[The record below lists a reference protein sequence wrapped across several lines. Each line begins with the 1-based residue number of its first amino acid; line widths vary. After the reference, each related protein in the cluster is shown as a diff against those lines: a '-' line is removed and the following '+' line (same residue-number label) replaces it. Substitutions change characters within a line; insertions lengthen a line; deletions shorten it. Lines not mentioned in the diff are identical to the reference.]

1 MHGKNIKK
9 PYKNNKFKMSAQK
22 WNEEFESPEGSPS
35 LSHMQGNFEYIIKK
49 HEAVTDTCSIKKYVN
64 KVENR
69 ITFKI
74 KTGCYVEV
82 LEPETM
88 ELLGST
94 KIK

>member
-1 MHGKNIKK
+1 
-9 PYKNNKFKMSAQK
+9 MSAQK

-35 LSHMQGNFEYIIKK
+35 LSHMQDNFEYIIKK
-49 HEAVTDTCSIKKYVN
+49 HEAVTDTRSIKKYMN

-94 KIK
+94 EIK